1 MPVSIH
7 SKNVLASSN
16 NIVVGFAELIA
27 VTNKGRIHWELPGG
41 GSTTSKP
48 FAMQYAQRLN
58 KMITRNMKTFKRD
71 LLWS

>member
-1 MPVSIH
+1 MPVSIQ
-7 SKNVLASSN
+7 SKDTLPSAN
-16 NIVVGFAELIA
+16 NIVIGYAELVA
-27 VTNKGRIHWELPGG
+27 VYKRGKLYWELPGG
-41 GSTTSKP
+41 GSTSSKP